1 MSVAVPM
8 FRYFCDR
15 LTPMS
20 VKEMRQG
27 LRTRIFTLALMLDF
41 DHMHLCLE
49 ADVAVSGIRNTSPEK
64 LEG

>member
-8 FRYFCDR
+8 FRYFFDR

-41 DHMHLCLE
+41 DPMHLCLE
-49 ADVAVSGIRNTSPEK
+49 ADVAVSGI
-64 LEG
+64 